1 MQSISKKGKDM
12 FKKEYLTVPNF
23 LSLSRVLFIPLLL
36 FFVQNEMRLAFLISY
51 LIIASTDFFDGKI
64 ARRFNQCTE
73 IGKIMDSYCDLIL
86 YLSSAYFIYKLYPNQ
101 IIPNMPLLYVLIG
114 TIVLSIV
121 VSLIKNKKVI
131 MMHTWLLKLPSGL
144 LFFYMIFSY
153 FIDTPIA
160 LALVIAVYTLGFIES
175 IVIFIKYGDAD
186 PDSKSMFHV
195 VMNEDT

>member
-1 MQSISKKGKDM
+1 M

-101 IIPNMPLLYVLIG
+101 IIPNLPLLYVLIG

-160 LALVIAVYTLGFIES
+160 LALV
-175 IVIFIKYGDAD
+175 
-186 PDSKSMFHV
+186 KSLL
-195 VMNEDT
+195 